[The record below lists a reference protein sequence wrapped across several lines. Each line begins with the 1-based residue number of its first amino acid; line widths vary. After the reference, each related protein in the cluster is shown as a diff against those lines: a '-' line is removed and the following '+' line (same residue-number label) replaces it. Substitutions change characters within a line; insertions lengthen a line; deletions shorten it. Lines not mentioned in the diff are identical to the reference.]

1 MERRL
6 GPIGPSYSA
15 HCESCAQ
22 DIETVFLVIRV
33 DTKFDKTFH
42 TC

>member
-1 MERRL
+1 MEQRL
-6 GPIGPSYSA
+6 GSIGPSCST
-15 HCESCAQ
+15 HCKSCAQ

-42 TC
+42 TY